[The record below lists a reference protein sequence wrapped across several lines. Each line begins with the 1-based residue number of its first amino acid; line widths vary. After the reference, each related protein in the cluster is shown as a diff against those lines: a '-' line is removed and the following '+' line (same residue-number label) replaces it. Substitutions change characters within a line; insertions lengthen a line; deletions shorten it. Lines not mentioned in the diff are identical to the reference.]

1 MTTESTCVA
10 VLGAGMLGEALLS
23 GLLAAGTAPETL
35 LITEKRADRAAA
47 LTEQY
52 GVDVVDNRTAAS
64 RADVLLL
71 AVKPQDIPALAAE
84 IAPELNADK
93 LVISLAAGV
102 LLSTLE
108 SALPSGVPVVRVMSN
123 TPVRVRAAMSALAA
137 GSTAGSGHLDLAEQF
152 LNAVGRTV
160 RVTEAQLDAVTA
172 LSGSGPAYFFY
183 FVEAMIDA
191 GVSLGLPRDIATEL
205 TVQTAF
211 GSSTMLRESGDHPV
225 ALREAVTSPGGTTAA
240 AIRELEGHR
249 VRAAIYAAL
258 RAAAERSKELG
269 RG

>member
-1 MTTESTCVA
+1 MTTDVTRVA

-23 GLLAAGTAPETL
+23 GLLAAGAAPASL
-35 LITEKRADRAAA
+35 LITEKRSDRAAA
-47 LTEQY
+47 LQAQY
-52 GVDVVDNRTAAS
+52 GVEVVDNATAAA

-71 AVKPQDIPALAAE
+71 AVKPQDIPALATE
-84 IAPELNADK
+84 ISAALDPGK
-93 LVISLAAGV
+93 LVVSMAAGV

-108 SALPSGVPVVRVMSN
+108 SNLPAGIPVVRVMSN

-137 GSTAGSGHLDLAEQF
+137 GTAAGFEHLERAEQV
-152 LNAVGRTV
+152 LSAVGRTV

-172 LSGSGPAYFFY
+172 VSGSGPAYFFY
-183 FVEAMIDA
+183 VVEAMIDA
-191 GVSLGLPRDIATEL
+191 GVALGLPRDVATEL
-205 TVQTAF
+205 VVQTAY
-211 GSSTMLRESGDHPV
+211 GSSTMLRDSGDHPV

-240 AIRELEGHR
+240 AIRALEGHG
-249 VRAAIYAAL
+249 VRAAFDAAL